1 MYSLV
6 KGYSAAPDSARVVNL
21 YHSCVAQLGVTPWIE
36 YVQSEDNIADLPSR
50 GDFALLRTLGGEDS
64 FRPAV
69 LPTLGTM
76 VGPLAP
82 LLARAPLPSPF
93 L

>member
-1 MYSLV
+1 MAAAVPEDELR
-6 KGYSAAPDSARVVNL
+6 SAL

-64 FRPAV
+64 FRTAV

-82 LLARAPLPSPF
+82 LLA
-93 L
+93 